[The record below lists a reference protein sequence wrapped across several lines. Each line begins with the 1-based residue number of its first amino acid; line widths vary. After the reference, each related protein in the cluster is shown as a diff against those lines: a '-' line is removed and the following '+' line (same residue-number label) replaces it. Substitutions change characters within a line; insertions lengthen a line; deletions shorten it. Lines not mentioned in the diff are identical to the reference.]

1 MTRNRTNWPSVP
13 GSSKSPDHGGG
24 RTRQRTEGAKNP
36 RVLPGHH
43 GQRLLHIA
51 TYNTRTLAS
60 DEQILELEKEL
71 ERIKWDI
78 VGISET
84 RRKGENQLTLKSG
97 NLFYHAGE
105 ESSLRGVGFLIHK
118 KYAKKVLDIKCVS
131 PRVIYMILGLNQ
143 KYSLKIIQAYAPT
156 TGRPDEEAE
165 NFYEDVSRAMSE
177 NKTHYMMLMGDFN
190 AKTGCKKDEAETA
203 LGNHG
208 IGVRNDRGEM
218 LVQFLL
224 QHNLYVINTFFKK
237 KANRKWT
244 WASPDGRTK
253 NEVDFIIS
261 NRKDIFQ
268 DINVLNRFST
278 GSDHRMVRAKIKIN
292 LKREREKL
300 IFHKKRN
307 KRVPPGDTYKY
318 REEIEHSLNYD
329 ANQSVDDLNENIV
342 SSIKNALEGN
352 RTQQGKEGIFNKHI
366 LKLMKQ
372 RREMTRK
379 NNEEYRKISREIT
392 KEIRK
397 NKRQQNNEMIA
408 EVIEENKSLKVLRR
422 KMALGKKEMTRIKD
436 KNGNI
441 VTNKKEIL
449 KVTEDFYRELYKQQ
463 QENTSPSFPIKV
475 INQGSEDI
483 PDITEEEIRG
493 ALNEMKNNKAPG
505 EDDLVI
511 EAIKSAGE
519 PVTKALGLLFNKCLA
534 EGITPSQWSNAIII
548 TMHKK
553 GDPTDLGNYRPIS
566 LLTHIYKIF
575 TKILTKR
582 LTNKL
587 IFYQPKEQAGFRP
600 GFGTNDHLLSIKVL
614 IEKCIEYNKPL
625 ILIFVDYEKAFDSVN
640 QRRMLEAL
648 SECRIDYRYT
658 TLIKHIYNKATASV
672 RLHED
677 TKKFRIEKGVR
688 QGDTLSPLL
697 FITLLESMCKKINWE
712 SMGINI
718 DGEKISHLRFA
729 DDIVLISE
737 DVREAQNMLNILN
750 KKSEEI
756 GLKINTGKTQFMTN
770 LVLSR
775 NITLNDNY
783 LQQVSTYK
791 YLGHEICIGRDNQ
804 TLEIQRRIGLTWAAF
819 GNLRNIFK
827 SDLPNCLKRKVFDQC
842 VLPVLTYGAE
852 TLTLTKKSIEK
863 IQVAQRR
870 MERSML
876 GITLRDRVPNKT
888 IRQKSG
894 VRDAV
899 ETILKLKWNWAGH
912 VARMT
917 DNRWTKR
924 LLEWRPR
931 IEAKRS
937 RGRPP
942 TRWTDNLKRVADNWM
957 QTAHDRTQWNSF
969 REAFVQQ
976 WTA

>member
-1 MTRNRTNWPSVP
+1 M
-13 GSSKSPDHGGG
+13 
-24 RTRQRTEGAKNP
+24 
-36 RVLPGHH
+36 
-43 GQRLLHIA
+43 
-51 TYNTRTLAS
+51 
-60 DEQILELEKEL
+60 EL
-71 ERIKWDI
+71 ERELEQIKWDI

-97 NLFYHAGE
+97 NLFYHTGE
-105 ESSLRGVGFLIHK
+105 ESGLRGVGFLIHK
-118 KYAKKVLDIKCVS
+118 KHAKRVLDIKSIS

-156 TGRPDEEAE
+156 TGHPDEEAE
-165 NFYEDVSRAMSE
+165 SFYEDVARAMLE
-177 NKTHYMMLMGDFN
+177 NRTHYMTLIGDFN
-190 AKTGCKKDEAETA
+190 AKIGCKKDEAEIA
-203 LGNHG
+203 LGSHG
-208 IGVRNDRGEM
+208 MGVRNERGEM

-244 WASPDGRTK
+244 WSSPDGRTK
-253 NEVDFIIS
+253 NEVDFIVG

-278 GSDHRMVRAKIKIN
+278 GSDHRMVRAKIRIN

-300 IFHKKRN
+300 IFHRKQD
-307 KRVPPGDTYKY
+307 KRVPPGDTDKY
-318 REEIEHSLNYD
+318 REAIEHSLNYD
-329 ANQSVDDLNENIV
+329 AGQSVDDLNEIIV
-342 SSIKNALEGN
+342 SSIKSALEGT
-352 RTQQGKEGIFNKHI
+352 RAPQRKEEIFNKHV
-366 LKLMKQ
+366 LELMRQ
-372 RREMTRK
+372 RREMTERD
-379 NNEEYRKISREIT
+379 NEEYRKISREIT
-392 KEIRK
+392 KEVRK
-397 NKRQQNNEMIA
+397 NKRQQNNRMI
-408 EVIEENKSLKVLRR
+408 VKTVEENKSLKVLRR
-422 KMALGKKEMTRIKD
+422 KMALGKKEISKIRDEK
-436 KNGNI
+436 GNI
-441 VTNKKEIL
+441 VTDKKEIL
-449 KVTEDFYRELYKQQ
+449 RVTEDFYRELYKQQ
-463 QENTSPSFPIKV
+463 QENTSPSSPIKV
-475 INQGSEDI
+475 LNQGSEDI

-505 EDDLVI
+505 EDELVI
-511 EAIKSAGE
+511 EAVKSAGKS
-519 PVTKALGLLFNKCLA
+519 VTKALVLLFNKCLT
-534 EGITPSQWSNAIII
+534 EGITPSQWDNAIII

-566 LLTHIYKIF
+566 LLTHMYKLF

-582 LTNKL
+582 LTNRL
-587 IFYQPKEQAGFRP
+587 LFYQSKEQAGFRP

-640 QRRMLEAL
+640 QQRLLEAL

-658 TLIKHIYNKATASV
+658 TLIKHIYNNATASV

-697 FITLLESMCKKINWE
+697 FITLLESVCKKINWE

-718 DGEKISHLRFA
+718 DGEKIGHLRFA

-737 DVREAQNMLNILN
+737 DIKEAQNMLNTLN
-750 KKSEEI
+750 RESEKI

-770 LVLSR
+770 LVLSQ
-775 NITLNDNY
+775 NITLNDNH

-791 YLGHEICIGRDNQ
+791 YLGHEVCISRDNQ
-804 TLEIQRRIGLTWAAF
+804 TLEIQRRLGLTWAAF
-819 GNLRNIFK
+819 GNLRNILK

-876 GITLRDRVPNKT
+876 GITLRDRVPNEVIRRKT
-888 IRQKSG
+888 G

-942 TRWTDNLKRVADNWM
+942 TRWTDDLKRVTGNWM
-957 QTAHDRTQWNSF
+957 QTAQDRFRWNNL